1 MPTESAPTQTRL
13 SGDFSQGI
21 SPNVN
26 VSRDIQWPPKVA
38 RHRRILALPNAVQS
52 PPIAY
57 RLSRLAYKNSS
68 QGNYIYEIW
77 DFWVIVI
84 SIFKECPD
92 FVGDI
97 WPWHKIVR

>member
-1 MPTESAPTQTRL
+1 
-13 SGDFSQGI
+13 
-21 SPNVN
+21 
-26 VSRDIQWPPKVA
+26 
-38 RHRRILALPNAVQS
+38 
-52 PPIAY
+52 
-57 RLSRLAYKNSS
+57 LAYKNSS